1 MAVITLT
8 TDFGTKD
15 SYVGIMKGVILG
27 INPSVR
33 LVDIT
38 HKIAPQQVRA
48 AAFVLLSAYRWF
60 PSGTVHLVVVDPG
73 VGGKRNPIIVETEK
87 YLFVGPDNGVFSL
100 VYEREQEFRVFRI
113 SNPQFLLPEVSDT
126 FHGRDIFA
134 PAAAYLSKGTPP
146 YRLGEPINRYVRFPF
161 TGPEIKG
168 DILEGEV
175 IHIDRFGNLVT
186 TISEETLKGFMGRD
200 REKFQLT
207 IKDRVLNRICRTY
220 SDVPQGELLV
230 VIGSSGFLEVSANCD
245 SAAEILSC
253 RLGETVRIKR
263 SP

>member
-8 TDFGTKD
+8 TDFGTRD
-15 SYVGIMKGVILG
+15 SYVAVMKGVILG

-38 HKIAPQQVRA
+38 HEIAPQQVRE

-73 VGGKRNPIIVETEK
+73 VGGKRNPIIVETDK
-87 YLFVGPDNGVFSL
+87 YLFVGPDNGVFSF
-100 VYEREQEFRVFRI
+100 VYEKEEEFRVFKI
-113 SNPQFLLPEVSDT
+113 SNTRLLLPEVSDT

-134 PAAAYLSKGTPP
+134 PAAAHLSKGTPP
-146 YRLGEPINRYVRFPF
+146 HGLGEPINRYVRFPF
-161 TGPEIKG
+161 TGPETNG
-168 DILEGEV
+168 NILEGEV

-200 REKFQLT
+200 RGRFQLI
-207 IKDRVLNRICRTY
+207 IKDRVLNRMCRTY
-220 SDVPQGELLV
+220 SDVPQGELSA
-230 VIGSSGFLEVSANCD
+230 VIGSSGFLEVSANRA

-253 RLGETVRIKR
+253 RLGETVRIRR